1 MRIDHSPTRC
11 RVGVRAFSVPTPFTV
26 GPVNLWLIEDDPLTL
41 VDTGADWATG
51 MLALERGLRDAG
63 YCLADIERVVLT
75 HHHPDHCG
83 LTSVL
88 AERTGATVHAIL
100 GVAEWLSRYDALA
113 ADHETHQLEIFVQH
127 GLPQQIA
134 TALRQTERIARHW
147 TAAARVDTIIE
158 DGSVL
163 EGARSRWT
171 VHHRPGHSHL
181 DVVLH
186 EDEGARRLIAGDHLL
201 ADAPPIAIMS
211 PKFDPWPRPRPML
224 DYLASLRATRAMEI
238 SAVLPGHGVPFED
251 VPTLID
257 HYIRRQELRS
267 SQVLELLADGPR
279 TAFALALAIWDSR
292 AVAHVTL
299 SLSDTLGSLDL
310 LAARGRVR
318 EVNCDGLIA
327 FAAT

>member
-1 MRIDHSPTRC
+1 MS
-11 RVGVRAFSVPTPFTV
+11 VGVRAFSVPTPFSV

-51 MLALERGLRDAG
+51 LFALERGLRDAG
-63 YCLADIERVVLT
+63 YSLTDVERIVLT

-88 AERTGATVHAIL
+88 AERSGATVHATL
-100 GVAEWLSRYDALA
+100 GVAEWLSRYEALA
-113 ADHETHQLEIFVQH
+113 DDHETHQLEIFVQH
-127 GLPQQIA
+127 GLPQQVA
-134 TALRQTERIARHW
+134 TALRQTERVARHW
-147 TAAARVDTIIE
+147 SAPARVDTVIE

-186 EDEGARRLIAGDHLL
+186 EDEGSRRLIAGDHLL
-201 ADAPPIAIMS
+201 AHAPPIAIMS
-211 PKFDPWPRPRPML
+211 PKFDGWPRPRPRPML

-238 SAVLPGHGVPFED
+238 CAVLPGHGVLFED
-251 VPTLID
+251 VRTLID

-267 SQVLELLADGPR
+267 SQVLKLLDDGPR
-279 TAFALALAIWDSR
+279 TAFALALAVWDSR
-292 AVAHVTL
+292 AAAHVTL
-299 SLSDTLGSLDL
+299 CLSDTLGSLDL
-310 LAARGRVR
+310 LAERGCVQ
-318 EVNCDGLIA
+318 EVNRDGLIA